1 MQTKNTNPSRHLQ
14 GKEASAIIELY
25 FDLCHLKQIYRQGW
39 LQHGIS
45 PLRCESVADHSFGV
59 AMLVMFLADQYAPEL
74 DMAKLLRLSLLHDF
88 GEIDAGDVTPADGV
102 SSAEKVQSEH
112 ASVLRVLR
120 RLPEQDRYLALWHE
134 YEVGVTLEAGFV
146 RQVEKLEMA
155 LQASVYEHQKLAE
168 LGAFFASTKTALDDA
183 QLLTILAA
191 IDALRGETVSKIV
204 PHPRDNG

>member
-1 MQTKNTNPSRHLQ
+1 MQTKDTNPSRHLQ

-88 GEIDAGDVTPADGV
+88 GEIDAGDVTPNWMKSKAERRRRVFPLFRATRLWAALPNSGRMV
-102 SSAEKVQSEH
+102 KLFLINSS
-112 ASVLRVLR
+112 
-120 RLPEQDRYLALWHE
+120 
-134 YEVGVTLEAGFV
+134 
-146 RQVEKLEMA
+146 
-155 LQASVYEHQKLAE
+155 
-168 LGAFFASTKTALDDA
+168 
-183 QLLTILAA
+183 
-191 IDALRGETVSKIV
+191 
-204 PHPRDNG
+204 